1 MLNKIRIFTYS
12 FDIQIYNIQNME
24 KIEIQ
29 KFIALNEEFE
39 TANKLVRLGF
49 GELKALTLIMIS
61 IFFHSNFC
69 HKDLRGL

>member
-49 GELKALTLIMIS
+49 GELQS
-61 IFFHSNFC
+61 INLDNDFYFLPFQLLSQGF
-69 HKDLRGL
+69 